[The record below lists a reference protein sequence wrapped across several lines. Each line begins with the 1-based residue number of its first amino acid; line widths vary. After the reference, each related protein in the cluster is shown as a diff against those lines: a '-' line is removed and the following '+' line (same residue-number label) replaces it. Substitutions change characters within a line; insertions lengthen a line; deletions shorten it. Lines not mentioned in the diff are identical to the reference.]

1 MSTGF
6 KKLFELRGELDSKQK
21 ITLTILG
28 SVILVLIW
36 FLMAEVLSNSVITQ
50 NGSINVSSL
59 KQENKLYYENDS
71 ILVASYDK
79 LELLNKE
86 ELAQYGLMKNKV
98 YPLLPSPIKVIK
110 AFPELNKD
118 DDVIGNTFF
127 SIKLNIFGYLLA
139 IIVAIPIGFLL
150 GLVPLFR
157 GLFSKI
163 IDSYRFIPLTAVTGI
178 FIMWLGLGSQMKVS
192 FLAFGIVVYLI
203 PVVVQ
208 RIDEVQKV
216 YLNTVFTLGASPL
229 QTIKTVY
236 IPYVLSKL
244 IDDIR
249 VLTAIS
255 WTYITIVEMLNKGGG
270 IGELIWTAK
279 RQSRIDKA
287 FAILII
293 IVIIGVLQ
301 DKIFVMID
309 KVLFPFKHVNKGN
322 KH

>member
-1 MSTGF
+1 MSF
-6 KKLFELRGELDSKQK
+6 DIKKLFELRGELEPQQK

-28 SVILVLIW
+28 SVILVLVW
-36 FLMAEVLSNSVITQ
+36 FGLAEFLSKSVITQ
-50 NGSINVSSL
+50 DDTVAVSSL
-59 KQENKLYYENDS
+59 TEAHKLYYESDS
-71 ILVASYDK
+71 ILVANYDK
-79 LELLNKE
+79 LEAFSKE
-86 ELAQYGLMKNKV
+86 ELTAYGLTKNKV

-118 DDVIGNTFF
+118 DDIIGNTFF
-127 SIKLNIFGYLLA
+127 SIRLNLLGYL
-139 IIVAIPIGFLL
+139 VAILIAIPVGFLL
-150 GLVPLFR
+150 GLIPLFR

-178 FIMWLGLGSQMKVS
+178 FIMWLGLGSQMKVA
-192 FLAFGIVVYLI
+192 FLAFGIIVYLI
-203 PVVVQ
+203 PIVVQ
-208 RIDEVQKV
+208 RVDEVQKV
-216 YLNTVFTLGASPL
+216 YLNTVFTLGATPW

-255 WTYITIVEMLNKGGG
+255 WTYITIAEMLNKGGG

-301 DKIFVMID
+301 DRLFVMID
-309 KVLFPFKHVNKGN
+309 KLLFPHKHINKG
-322 KH
+322 KK

>member
-1 MSTGF
+1 MNY
-6 KKLFELRGELDSKQK
+6 KKLFELRGELTSKEK

-28 SVILVLIW
+28 SVILILFW
-36 FLMAEVLSNSVITQ
+36 FLLAEVLSKTIITQ
-50 NGSINVSSL
+50 NDTISPTSL
-59 KQENKLYYENDS
+59 SEEHRKYYESDS
-71 ILVASYDK
+71 LLVANYTL
-79 LELLNKE
+79 LETKSIQDLT
-86 ELAQYGLMKNKV
+86 QFGLVKNKV
-98 YPLLPSPIKVIK
+98 YPILPSPIKVIK
-110 AFPELNKD
+110 AFPELNSD
-118 DDVIGNTFF
+118 DDVIGNTFL
-127 SIKLNIFGYLLA
+127 SIKLNVLGYLLA
-139 IIVAIPIGFLL
+139 IIIAIPVGFLL
-150 GLVPLFR
+150 GLIPLFR

-192 FLAFGIVVYLI
+192 FLAFGIIVYLI

-208 RIDEVQKV
+208 RIDQVQKV
-216 YLNTVFTLGASPL
+216 YLNTVFTLGATPW
-229 QTIKTVY
+229 QTIKSVY
-236 IPYVLSKL
+236 MPYVFSKL

-293 IVIIGVLQ
+293 IVIIGVIQ
-301 DKIFVMID
+301 DRLFVIID
-309 KVLFPFKHVNKGN
+309 KLLFPYKHINTNKR
-322 KH
+322 

>member
-1 MSTGF
+1 MNY
-6 KKLFELRGELDSKQK
+6 KKLFELRGELTSKEK

-28 SVILVLIW
+28 SVILILFW
-36 FLMAEVLSNSVITQ
+36 FLLAEVLSKTIITQ
-50 NGSINVSSL
+50 NDTISPTSL
-59 KQENKLYYENDS
+59 SEENRKYYESDS
-71 ILVASYDK
+71 LLVANYTL
-79 LELLNKE
+79 LETKSIQDLKGF
-86 ELAQYGLMKNKV
+86 GLVKNKV
-98 YPLLPSPIKVIK
+98 YPILPSPIKVIK

-118 DDVIGNTFF
+118 DDVIGNTFL
-127 SIKLNIFGYLLA
+127 SIKLNVLGYLLA
-139 IIVAIPIGFLL
+139 IIIAIPVGFLL
-150 GLVPLFR
+150 GLIPLFR

-192 FLAFGIVVYLI
+192 FLAFGIIVYLI

-216 YLNTVFTLGASPL
+216 YLNTVFTLGATPW
-229 QTIKTVY
+229 QTIKSVY
-236 IPYVLSKL
+236 MPYVFSKL

-293 IVIIGVLQ
+293 IVIIGVVQ
-301 DKIFVMID
+301 DRLFVIID
-309 KVLFPFKHVNKGN
+309 KLLFPYKHINKN
-322 KH
+322 KR

>member
-1 MSTGF
+1 MNY
-6 KKLFELRGELDSKQK
+6 KKLFELRGELTSKER

-28 SVILVLIW
+28 SVILILFW
-36 FLMAEVLSNSVITQ
+36 FLLAEVLSKTIITQ
-50 NGSINVSSL
+50 NDTISPTSL
-59 KQENKLYYENDS
+59 SEENRKYYESDS
-71 ILVASYDK
+71 LLVANYTL
-79 LELLNKE
+79 LETKSIQDLT
-86 ELAQYGLMKNKV
+86 QFGLVKNKV
-98 YPLLPSPIKVIK
+98 YPILPSPIKVIK

-118 DDVIGNTFF
+118 DDVIGNTFL
-127 SIKLNIFGYLLA
+127 SIKLNLLGYLLA
-139 IIVAIPIGFLL
+139 IIIAIPVGFLL
-150 GLVPLFR
+150 GLIPLFR

-208 RIDEVQKV
+208 RIDQVQKV
-216 YLNTVFTLGASPL
+216 YLNTVFTLGATPW
-229 QTIKTVY
+229 QTIKSVY
-236 IPYVLSKL
+236 MPYVFSKL

-293 IVIIGVLQ
+293 IVIIGVIQ
-301 DKIFVMID
+301 DRLFVIID
-309 KVLFPFKHVNKGN
+309 KLLFPYKHINTNKR
-322 KH
+322 

>member
-1 MSTGF
+1 MNY
-6 KKLFELRGELDSKQK
+6 KKLFELRGELTSKEK

-28 SVILVLIW
+28 SVILILFW
-36 FLMAEVLSNSVITQ
+36 FLLAEVLSKTIITQ
-50 NGSINVSSL
+50 NDTISPTSL
-59 KQENKLYYENDS
+59 SEENRKYYESDS
-71 ILVASYDK
+71 LLVANYTL
-79 LELLNKE
+79 LETKSIQDLT
-86 ELAQYGLMKNKV
+86 QFGLVKNKV
-98 YPLLPSPIKVIK
+98 YPILPSPIKVIK

-118 DDVIGNTFF
+118 DDVIGNTFL
-127 SIKLNIFGYLLA
+127 SIKLNVLGYLLA
-139 IIVAIPIGFLL
+139 IIIAIPVGFLL
-150 GLVPLFR
+150 GLIPLFR

-192 FLAFGIVVYLI
+192 FLAFGIIVYLI

-208 RIDEVQKV
+208 RIDQVQKV
-216 YLNTVFTLGASPL
+216 YLNTVFTLGATPW
-229 QTIKTVY
+229 QTIKSVY
-236 IPYVLSKL
+236 MPYVFSKL

-293 IVIIGVLQ
+293 IVIIGVIQ
-301 DKIFVMID
+301 DRLFVIID
-309 KVLFPFKHVNKGN
+309 KLLFPYKHINTNKR
-322 KH
+322 

>member
-1 MSTGF
+1 MNF
-6 KKLFELRGELDSKQK
+6 KNLFELRGELDSKQR
-21 ITLTILG
+21 ITLTIIG
-28 SVILVLIW
+28 SVILILLW
-36 FLMAEVLSNSVITQ
+36 FGFAELLSKEVITQ
-50 NGSINVSSL
+50 NDTIEFSSL
-59 KQENKLYYENDS
+59 SDENKIYYESDS
-71 ILVASYDK
+71 LLVASYSK
-79 LELLNKE
+79 LEKLPTE
-86 ELAQYGLMKNKV
+86 ELQNYGLVKNKV

-110 AFPELNKD
+110 AFPELNKKD
-118 DDVIGNTFF
+118 DIIGNTFF
-127 SIKLNIFGYLLA
+127 SIKLNFLGYIVA
-139 IIVAIPIGFLL
+139 ILVAIPIGFLL

-163 IDSYRFIPLTAVTGI
+163 VDSYRFIPLTAVTGI
-178 FIMWLGLGSQMKVS
+178 FIMWLGLGNQMKVS
-192 FLAFGIVVYLI
+192 FLAFGIIVYLI

-216 YLNTVFTLGASPL
+216 YINTVFTLGATPW

-301 DKIFVMID
+301 DRLFLLID
-309 KVLFPFKHVNKGN
+309 KMLFPFKHINKGN

>member
-1 MSTGF
+1 MNYR
-6 KKLFELRGELDSKQK
+6 KLFELRGEITSKEK

-28 SVILVLIW
+28 SVILMLFW
-36 FLMAEVLSNSVITQ
+36 FLLAEVLSKTIITQ
-50 NGSINVSSL
+50 NDTISPISL
-59 KQENKLYYENDS
+59 SEENRKYYESDS
-71 ILVASYDK
+71 LLVANYTL
-79 LELLNKE
+79 LETKSIENLKE
-86 ELAQYGLMKNKV
+86 FGLVKNKV
-98 YPLLPSPIKVIK
+98 YPILPSPIKVLK

-118 DDVIGNTFF
+118 DDVIGNTFL
-127 SIKLNIFGYLLA
+127 SIKLNILGYLLA
-139 IIVAIPIGFLL
+139 MIIAIPIGFLL

-178 FIMWLGLGSQMKVS
+178 FIMWLGLGSLMKIS

-216 YLNTVFTLGASPL
+216 YLNTVFTLGATAW
-229 QTIKTVY
+229 QTIKSVY

-293 IVIIGVLQ
+293 IVIIGVIQ
-301 DKIFVMID
+301 DRLFVIID
-309 KVLFPFKHVNKGN
+309 KLLFPYKHINTNKR
-322 KH
+322 

>member
-1 MSTGF
+1 MNY
-6 KKLFELRGELDSKQK
+6 KKLFELRGELTSKEK

-28 SVILVLIW
+28 SVILILFW
-36 FLMAEVLSNSVITQ
+36 FLLAEVLSKTIITQ
-50 NGSINVSSL
+50 NDTISPTSL
-59 KQENKLYYENDS
+59 SEEHRKYYESDS
-71 ILVASYDK
+71 LLVANYTL
-79 LELLNKE
+79 LETKSIQDLKGF
-86 ELAQYGLMKNKV
+86 GLVKNKV
-98 YPLLPSPIKVIK
+98 YPILPSPIKVIK

-118 DDVIGNTFF
+118 DDVIGNTFL
-127 SIKLNIFGYLLA
+127 SIKLNVLGYLLA
-139 IIVAIPIGFLL
+139 IIIAIPVGFLL
-150 GLVPLFR
+150 GLIPLFR

-192 FLAFGIVVYLI
+192 FLAFGIIVYLI

-216 YLNTVFTLGASPL
+216 YLNTVFTLGATPW
-229 QTIKTVY
+229 QTIKSVY
-236 IPYVLSKL
+236 MPYVFSKL

-293 IVIIGVLQ
+293 IVIIGVVQ
-301 DKIFVMID
+301 DRLFVIID
-309 KVLFPFKHVNKGN
+309 KLLFPYKHINKN
-322 KH
+322 KR

>member
-1 MSTGF
+1 MNY
-6 KKLFELRGELDSKQK
+6 KKLFELRGELTSKEK

-28 SVILVLIW
+28 SVILMLFW
-36 FLMAEVLSNSVITQ
+36 FVFAEVLSKTIITQ
-50 NGSINVSSL
+50 NDKISLSSL
-59 KQENKLYYENDS
+59 SEENRKYYESDS
-71 ILVASYDK
+71 LLVANYTLLETKSIEK
-79 LELLNKE
+79 LT
-86 ELAQYGLMKNKV
+86 QFGLVKNKV
-98 YPLLPSPIKVIK
+98 YPILPSPIKVIK

-118 DDVIGNTFF
+118 DDVIGNTFL
-127 SIKLNIFGYLLA
+127 SIKLNLLGYLLA
-139 IIVAIPIGFLL
+139 IIIAIPIGFLL
-150 GLVPLFR
+150 GLIPLFR

-192 FLAFGIVVYLI
+192 FLAFGIIVYLI

-216 YLNTVFTLGASPL
+216 YLNTVFTLGATPW
-229 QTIKTVY
+229 QTIKSVY
-236 IPYVLSKL
+236 MPYVFSKL

-293 IVIIGVLQ
+293 IVIIGVIQ
-301 DKIFVMID
+301 DRLFVIID
-309 KVLFPFKHVNKGN
+309 KLLFPYKHINTNKR
-322 KH
+322 

>member
-1 MSTGF
+1 MNY
-6 KKLFELRGELDSKQK
+6 KKLFELRGELTSKEK

-28 SVILVLIW
+28 SVILILFWFVL
-36 FLMAEVLSNSVITQ
+36 AEVLSKTIITQ
-50 NGSINVSSL
+50 NDTISPTSL
-59 KQENKLYYENDS
+59 SEENRKYYESDS
-71 ILVASYDK
+71 LLVANYTL
-79 LELLNKE
+79 LETKSIQDLKGF
-86 ELAQYGLMKNKV
+86 GLVKNKV
-98 YPLLPSPIKVIK
+98 YPILPSPIKVIK

-118 DDVIGNTFF
+118 DDVIGNTFL
-127 SIKLNIFGYLLA
+127 SIKLNLLGYLLA
-139 IIVAIPIGFLL
+139 IIIAIPVGFLL
-150 GLVPLFR
+150 GLIPLFR

-192 FLAFGIVVYLI
+192 FLAFGIIVYLI

-208 RIDEVQKV
+208 RIDQVQKV
-216 YLNTVFTLGASPL
+216 YLNTVFTLGATPW
-229 QTIKTVY
+229 QTIKSVY
-236 IPYVLSKL
+236 MPYVFSKL

-293 IVIIGVLQ
+293 IVIIGVVQ
-301 DKIFVMID
+301 DRLFVIID
-309 KVLFPFKHVNKGN
+309 KLLFPYKHINTNKR
-322 KH
+322 

>member
-1 MSTGF
+1 MNY
-6 KKLFELRGELDSKQK
+6 KKLFELRGELTSKEK

-28 SVILVLIW
+28 SVILILFW
-36 FLMAEVLSNSVITQ
+36 FLLAEVLSKTIITQ
-50 NGSINVSSL
+50 NDTISPTSL
-59 KQENKLYYENDS
+59 SEEHRKYYESDS
-71 ILVASYDK
+71 LLVANYTL
-79 LELLNKE
+79 LETKSIQDLT
-86 ELAQYGLMKNKV
+86 QFGLVKNKV
-98 YPLLPSPIKVIK
+98 YPILPSPIKVIK

-118 DDVIGNTFF
+118 DDVIGNTFL
-127 SIKLNIFGYLLA
+127 SIKLNVLGYLLA
-139 IIVAIPIGFLL
+139 IIIAIPVGFLL
-150 GLVPLFR
+150 GLIPLFR

-192 FLAFGIVVYLI
+192 FLAFGIIVYLI

-208 RIDEVQKV
+208 RIDQVQKV
-216 YLNTVFTLGASPL
+216 YLNTVFTLGATPW
-229 QTIKTVY
+229 QTIKSVY
-236 IPYVLSKL
+236 MPYVFSKL

-293 IVIIGVLQ
+293 IVIIGVIQ
-301 DKIFVMID
+301 DRLFVIID
-309 KVLFPFKHVNKGN
+309 KLLFPYKHINTNKR
-322 KH
+322 

>member
-1 MSTGF
+1 MADI
-6 KKLFELRGELDSKQK
+6 KKLFELRGTLASKDKIVLTVIGAIILIGLWFFFAELLSK
-21 ITLTILG
+21 
-28 SVILVLIW
+28 
-36 FLMAEVLSNSVITQ
+36 SVITQ
-50 NGSINVSSL
+50 DDTVDITTLAQS
-59 KQENKLYYENDS
+59 ERLYYESDS
-71 ILVASYDK
+71 LLIANYDK
-79 LELLNKE
+79 LEQLGKE
-86 ELAQYGLMKNKV
+86 KLTSYGLKKTKV

-110 AFPELNKD
+110 AFPDLNKN

-127 SIKLNIFGYLLA
+127 SIKLNFFGYILA
-139 IIVAIPIGFLL
+139 ILVSIPIGFLL

-157 GLFSKI
+157 GLFSQI
-163 IDSYRFIPLTAVTGI
+163 INSYRFIPLTAVTGI
-178 FIMWLGLGSQMKVS
+178 FIMWLGLGSNMKVS

-203 PVVVQ
+203 PVVIQ
-208 RIDEVQKV
+208 RIDEVQNV
-216 YLNTVFTLGASPL
+216 YLNTVFTLGATSW
-229 QTIKTVY
+229 QTIRTVY
-236 IPYVLSKL
+236 IPYVFSKI

-293 IVIIGVLQ
+293 IVVIGILQ
-301 DKIFVMID
+301 DRLFVMID
-309 KVLFPFKHVNKGN
+309 KILFPFKHINKGN